1 MNGVLTLKLNDA
13 AVQSLGLTDGIQGTA
28 PPDGLSVGLQRR
40 IDRGIKRRGAVLT
53 WADSIGAADG
63 APSFVED
70 LTAWEC
76 ADSSFH
82 IEDFV
87 PVDVAIVDEAPL
99 ISDSNQRVLLLHGL
113 AFALQFSRL
122 VYALD
127 PPSPV
132 RCIVG
137 ANDTNATFRFHQVRQ
152 GEQWNSPDLDSY
164 RQDKMIVLDIEP
176 GILSGWPPAPPS
188 GPSATGRSTSRTG
201 PS

>member
-13 AVQSLGLTDGIQGTA
+13 AVQSLGVTNGMQGTA
-28 PPDGLSVGLQRR
+28 PPGGLSVGLQRR
-40 IDRGIKRRGAVLT
+40 IDRGITRRGAVLT
-53 WADSIGAADG
+53 WADSVGAAAG
-63 APSFVED
+63 APSFFND

-87 PVDVAIVDEAPL
+87 PVDVAIVDDAPL
-99 ISDSNQRVLLLHGL
+99 VADSDQRVLLLHGL

-132 RCIVG
+132 RCIIG

-152 GEQWNSPDLDSY
+152 GEQWNTPDLDSY
-164 RQDKMIVLDIEP
+164 RQDKMIVVDIDP
-176 GILSGWPPAPPS
+176 GSGY
-188 GPSATGRSTSRTG
+188 GDEDG
-201 PS
+201 